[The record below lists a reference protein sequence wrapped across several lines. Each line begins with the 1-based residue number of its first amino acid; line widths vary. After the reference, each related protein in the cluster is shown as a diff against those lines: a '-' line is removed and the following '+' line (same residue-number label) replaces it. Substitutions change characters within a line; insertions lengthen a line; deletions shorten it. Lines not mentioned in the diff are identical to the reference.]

1 MDENPLRP
9 RSTSEIIF
17 DIRLGLT
24 KAKVNAEVLGKIEPQ
39 YAVPM
44 QKFIEGIEQL
54 MRQFS
59 KDVLDNLRIG

>member
-9 RSTSEIIF
+9 RSTSEVIF

-44 QKFIEGIEQL
+44 KKFVEGIEQL
-54 MRQFS
+54 TRDFS
-59 KDVLDNLRIG
+59 QNVLGNLRV